1 MNAKRPVS
9 PTKTEPGPLEIN
21 MAEAYIVAALR
32 TAGGRRNGRLRD
44 IHSADLGA
52 IALNAPLDR
61 AAMTPPRSRNL
72 TPLAR
77 IHGIT
82 VTAGDHVV
90 MLEEPL
96 LATDRA
102 LKRTG
107 VKISDVDLYEVNE
120 AFAPVPLAWLKHTGA
135 DPENFTSIAAQ

>member
-1 MNAKRPVS
+1 
-9 PTKTEPGPLEIN
+9 
-21 MAEAYIVAALR
+21 
-32 TAGGRRNGRLRD
+32 
-44 IHSADLGA
+44 
-52 IALNAPLDR
+52 
-61 AAMTPPRSRNL
+61 
-72 TPLAR
+72 
-77 IHGIT
+77 
-82 VTAGDHVV
+82 

-135 DPENFTSIAAQ
+135 DPEKLTSIAAQ